1 MLFQQFV
8 LKTVLFQ
15 QFVLGPVKI
24 TDYMLDIRLI
34 DEGAILP
41 EEEENSP
48 SQAAE
53 AAFSNLSRKK
63 TMHLLKRARRNAQVE
78 KERAAAVVTSSRLQP
93 LDWSAYDSWRTGPPE
108 DDGGMDSSRWC
119 NRRSIPM
126 FEGLGYGARYNF
138 SKN

>member
-8 LKTVLFQ
+8 LKPVLFQ

-78 KERAAAVVTSSRLQP
+78 KERAAAVVTSGRLQP
-93 LDWSAYDSWRTGPPE
+93 LDGGAILPNSSITIVPINVRHHDTLHVDADS
-108 DDGGMDSSRWC
+108 
-119 NRRSIPM
+119 
-126 FEGLGYGARYNF
+126 
-138 SKN
+138 